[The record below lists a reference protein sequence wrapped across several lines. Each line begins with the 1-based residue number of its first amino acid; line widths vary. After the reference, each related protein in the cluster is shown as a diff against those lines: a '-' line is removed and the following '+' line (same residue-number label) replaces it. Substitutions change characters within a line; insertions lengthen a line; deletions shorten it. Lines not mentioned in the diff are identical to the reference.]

1 MSEFTSKL
9 KGKKLHSQSREII
22 KNVYDFMK
30 KEAEKVL
37 KSGKCEQ
44 GFIIPIQKCQER
56 TAAACGV
63 SRTTVQTV
71 LKEAKEMAKE
81 ESPASSFMT
90 PKKYKRDKPVTGI
103 DDFDKCVVRRTVQE
117 FYTTERKLP
126 TADSIRKKL
135 EDKINFT
142 GSECSLRKILKS
154 LGFKWKKTQN
164 NRKVLVE
171 KSEIRHKR
179 IQYLK
184 SIRRYREMKRPIVY
198 VDESYILAT
207 HVSSKSWTDDSVK
220 GLFAPVSRGERL
232 IIVNAGGEM
241 GFIPNA
247 LLMWK
252 AGKKS
257 GDYHDQMNS
266 DNYFKWLQEKLIP
279 NLPPQSVV
287 VMDNAA
293 YHNAQINKV
302 PTSSSRK
309 EELITWLHQNNVL
322 FSETM
327 LKPELLLLVKMA
339 KSDNNRFVVD
349 ELLQKHNH
357 TALRLPPYHPDL
369 NPIEMIWSIV
379 KGHVG
384 KHNVTFKVNDVITLC
399 ERKFADMSE
408 SDWKPLCDK
417 VKRVESEYWDRE
429 VIIDEETDRFII
441 SLDSD
446 SECESEMDSDG
457 EMSGIEM
464 IPD

>member
-1 MSEFTSKL
+1 MSEFVSKL

-22 KNVYDFMK
+22 KNVYEFMK
-30 KEAEKVL
+30 KEAQELAKTV
-37 KSGKCEQ
+37 KCEE
-44 GFIIPIQKCQER
+44 GFIIPVQKCQER

-71 LKEAKEMAKE
+71 LKEAKEIAKE
-81 ESPASSFMT
+81 DSPASSFMT

-103 DDFDKCVVRRTVQE
+103 VDFDKCIVHRTVHE
-117 FYTTERKLP
+117 FYTTDRKLP
-126 TADSIRKKL
+126 TADNIRKKL
-135 EDKINFT
+135 QEKINFT

-154 LGFKWKKTQN
+154 LGFRWKKTPN
-164 NRKVLVE
+164 NRKVLIE
-171 KSEIRHKR
+171 KNEIRHQR

-198 VDESYILAT
+198 MDESYIMAT

-252 AGKKS
+252 AGKKG

-266 DNYFKWLQEKLIP
+266 DNYLKWLQEKLIP

-293 YHNAQINKV
+293 YHNVEINKA
-302 PTSSSRK
+302 PTSSSK
-309 EELITWLHQNNVL
+309 KQEIINWLQKNNVP

-327 LKPELLLLVKMA
+327 LKPELLLLTKMA
-339 KSDNNRFVVD
+339 KSEYKRFVVD
-349 ELLQKHNH
+349 ELLQK
-357 TALRLPPYHPDL
+357 T
-369 NPIEMIWSIV
+369 
-379 KGHVG
+379 
-384 KHNVTFKVNDVITLC
+384 
-399 ERKFADMSE
+399 
-408 SDWKPLCDK
+408 
-417 VKRVESEYWDRE
+417 
-429 VIIDEETDRFII
+429 
-441 SLDSD
+441 
-446 SECESEMDSDG
+446 
-457 EMSGIEM
+457 
-464 IPD
+464 